1 MYCKLLQS
9 TPSNITY
16 ISDEKSEDASRA
28 YPTMRKKDL
37 DLGEEEESDKKI
49 SSGDLIVMSSR
60 DDDDDDKVF
69 FIVRS
74 HKRVPEQTVALLS
87 TKFTPKEAME
97 RQLMI
102 LLSNFNKETKYLMDC
117 LVLAGY
123 SHVAYLL

>member
-60 DDDDDDKVF
+60 DDDDKVF

-74 HKRVPEQTVALLS
+74 HKRVSEQTVALLS

-102 LLSNFNKETKYLMDC
+102 LLSNFNMETKYLMDC

>member
-16 ISDEKSEDASRA
+16 ISDEKSEDASTA

-37 DLGEEEESDKKI
+37 ILGEKDRKI
-49 SSGDLIVMSSR
+49 SPGDLIVMSSR
-60 DDDDDDKVF
+60 DDVKVVL
-69 FIVRS
+69 IVPS
-74 HKRVPEQTVALLS
+74 QKRVPEQTVAVLS
-87 TKFTPKEAME
+87 SKFTPKEATE
-97 RQLMI
+97 RNLMI
-102 LLSNFNKETKYLMDC
+102 LISNFNKETKYLMDC

>member
-16 ISDEKSEDASRA
+16 ISDEKSEDASTA

-37 DLGEEEESDKKI
+37 ILEERDRKI
-49 SSGDLIVMSSR
+49 SSGDLIVMSTR
-60 DDDDDDKVF
+60 DDVKVVL
-69 FIVRS
+69 IVPS
-74 HKRVPEQTVALLS
+74 QKRVPEQTVAVLS
-87 TKFTPKEAME
+87 SKFTPKEATE
-97 RQLMI
+97 RNLMI
-102 LLSNFNKETKYLMDC
+102 LISNFNKETKYLMDC